1 MMETQTYVVDL
12 TVNKR
17 KPETPHKSTTHAERF
32 YHFTTGPVRG
42 TVFMRQEGVIEFGY
56 PRNEDIGWAG
66 CAAVLS
72 EGDMFD
78 RRRGRTIA
86 RRRYFLEGGF
96 ACSPTYESAE
106 HVLRAY
112 AKRYGKLA

>member
-1 MMETQTYVVDL
+1 METQTYVVDL

-42 TVFMRQEGVIEFGY
+42 TVFMRHE
-56 PRNEDIGWAG
+56 PLNETDDYSWTG
-66 CAAVLS
+66 CAAVVS
-72 EGDMFD
+72 ENDTFD
-78 RRRGRTIA
+78 RKRGRTIA